1 VETIY
6 QSVLDWI
13 FSEDRSSF
21 LDPFK
26 GTEKEASEITKE
38 SRIKDKNIKTE
49 NYMRNNKRTIRLTES
64 ELHMVIAESVRRCL
78 TELDA
83 RTYASY
89 AQKRAQQGNYEKAV
103 QGQRAAVDAWNQQY
117 GRSRRTPNGFVQK
130 ADDGG
135 QWNGYDQDT
144 YRMSLKAK
152 DPNKP
157 IQWNS
162 PDYWKDEYDN
172 HGYGTERWQSQN
184 YPGPNNMDDQET
196 HTTYDPYA
204 DKTNSTTYGRMK
216 YNTVG
221 STGKWG
227 YNNPNLGD
235 YSGKPVRDR
244 HNWASGEEG
253 DRVAKQMAQ
262 GTGKYIKG
270 KGWQ

>member
-1 VETIY
+1 M
-6 QSVLDWI
+6 
-13 FSEDRSSF
+13 
-21 LDPFK
+21 K
-26 GTEKEASEITKE
+26 K
-38 SRIKDKNIKTE
+38 
-49 NYMRNNKRTIRLTES
+49 TIRLTES
-64 ELHMVIAESVRRCL
+64 DLHRVIAESVRQYL
-78 TELDA
+78 SELDA

-130 ADDGG
+130 ADNAG

-144 YRMSLKAK
+144 YRMSLNAK
-152 DPNKP
+152 DPNKQ
-157 IQWNS
+157 IQWDS

-196 HTTYDPYA
+196 YTTYDPYA

-221 STGKWG
+221 SVGKMG
-227 YNNPNLGD
+227 VNNPNLGD

-262 GTGKYIKG
+262 GTGKYVKG
-270 KGWQ
+270 RGWQ